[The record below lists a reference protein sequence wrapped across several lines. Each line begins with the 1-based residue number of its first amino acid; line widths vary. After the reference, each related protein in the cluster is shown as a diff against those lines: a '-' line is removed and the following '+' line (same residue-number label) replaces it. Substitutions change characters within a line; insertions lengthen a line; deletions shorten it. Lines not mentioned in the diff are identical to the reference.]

1 MAVKRRYDSSRRQE
15 QARQT
20 RRAILEAAGR
30 LFVDPGYA
38 ATPLTAVAAE
48 AGVAVQTVYA
58 VFGSKR
64 QLLSDLVDVTLAGD
78 DEPVALPDRPFV
90 AEIRAL
96 ADPRAKLARYAR
108 HLAEVNARQAQV
120 MLALAGAATA
130 DPDAAAIWRKNIDE
144 RRRGMA
150 MFAAEL
156 VAHRRRPPRPRRRQ
170 VADILWLAHGRRATT
185 TGSSGN
191 ADGRRAVPAVVRRHR
206 QRRHHRQRRI
216 AESAGHGRDA
226 EAVVTRPADAA
237 GYSTE

>member
-1 MAVKRRYDSSRRQE
+1 VTVNRRYASPRRQE

-20 RRAILEAAGR
+20 RRAILDAAAK

-48 AGVAVQTVYA
+48 AGVAVQTLYA

-96 ADPRAKLARYAR
+96 PDLRAKLTRFAK
-108 HLAEVNARQAQV
+108 HLAGIHARQVHV

-130 DPDAAAIWRKNIDE
+130 DADAAVIWRKNLEE
-144 RRRGMA
+144 RRRGMV
-150 MFAAEL
+150 MFAADLAATGEVRL
-156 VAHRRRPPRPRRRQ
+156 DPDRV
-170 VADILWLAHGRRATT
+170 VDVLWLAQ
-185 TGSSGN
+185 
-191 ADGRRAVPAVVRRHR
+191 DVRNYDWLVR
-206 QRRHHRQRRI
+206 QR
-216 AESAGHGRDA
+216 GW
-226 EAVVTRPADAA
+226 
-237 GYSTE
+237 STEQYERWYVDSVAALLRGA

>member
-20 RRAILEAAGR
+20 RRAILDAAGR

-90 AEIRAL
+90 ADIRAL

-108 HLAEVNARQAQV
+108 HLAETHARQA
-120 MLALAGAATA
+120 AG
-130 DPDAAAIWRKNIDE
+130 DARAG
-144 RRRGMA
+144 RRR
-150 MFAAEL
+150 
-156 VAHRRRPPRPRRRQ
+156 HRRPRRRR
-170 VADILWLAHGRRATT
+170 DLAQERRRAPPRH
-185 TGSSGN
+185 GHV
-191 ADGRRAVPAVVRRHR
+191 RRRTRRHR
-206 QRRHHRQRRI
+206 TAYAR
-216 AESAGHGRDA
+216 
-226 EAVVTRPADAA
+226 T
-237 GYSTE
+237 